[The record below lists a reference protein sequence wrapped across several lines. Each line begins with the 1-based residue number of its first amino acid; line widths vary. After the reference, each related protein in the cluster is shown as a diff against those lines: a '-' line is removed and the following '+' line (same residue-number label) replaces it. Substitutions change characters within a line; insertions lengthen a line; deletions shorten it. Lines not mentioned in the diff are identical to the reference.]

1 MSNIELV
8 CVVLFS
14 SIVVSVFSS
23 MMRSSPVAN
32 VLEIIVSSYEDK
44 FCSVSD
50 AFPVIDS
57 SSEVKLSSELKYYF
71 NIGVI
76 EPRVTFTCQVWRSS
90 NLRRVCGHWT
100 VNTCC

>member
-1 MSNIELV
+1 MSDMELV

-23 MMRSSPVAN
+23 MMSSPVFNA
-32 VLEIIVSSYEDK
+32 LEIIVSSSEDK

-50 AFPVIDS
+50 AFPAIDS

-71 NIGVI
+71 
-76 EPRVTFTCQVWRSS
+76 EKTFK
-90 NLRRVCGHWT
+90 
-100 VNTCC
+100 